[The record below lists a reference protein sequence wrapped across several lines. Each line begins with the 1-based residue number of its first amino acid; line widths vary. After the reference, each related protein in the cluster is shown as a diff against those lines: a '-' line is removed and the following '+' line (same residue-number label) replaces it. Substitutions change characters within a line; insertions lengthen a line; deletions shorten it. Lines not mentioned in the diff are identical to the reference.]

1 MKAKLIEIIKKA
13 LDESVEAGLIVAD
26 SKNVSIILEKP
37 KQENFG
43 DFSTNLAMIL
53 AGLNK
58 TDKRTNPRDIAEV
71 LAKKIACDSNV
82 SKSEVAGPGF
92 INIFLEDSY
101 WANLLHFIL
110 EKGATYGES
119 DFGKDEKVQVE
130 FVSANPTGPLHI
142 GHGRGAAVGDSLSR
156 ILTCA
161 GFDVTREY
169 YINDVGN
176 QMNTLGTSLFLRY
189 QELLGN
195 SPVFPEEG
203 NFYKG
208 DYIKEIASKLK
219 DTVGDKYNSK
229 ESVASE
235 TDKQFFIDFAKDNI
249 FEGIKE
255 DLDLFSVAFDVW
267 FSEKTLHD
275 KNLIETSINKVSDK
289 GFIYE
294 KDGATWF
301 RTTDFK
307 DDKDRV
313 LKKSDGSLTYFA
325 ADIAYHSE
333 KIDRGFS
340 KIIDI
345 WGADHH
351 GYEQRIRSLFGA
363 LGKDDSMLSVIFI
376 QLVSLIKGGKKVSMS
391 TRAGEFV
398 TLREVLDE
406 VGSDACRFFF
416 LMRSSDAH
424 LDFDLDLA
432 KKTSSENPVFYVQY
446 CHARICSIINKAKSD
461 GLELPESLEGLNKDV
476 FTVLNSKEE
485 IALIKHLGFFEE
497 VIIKSAQNLEPHK
510 IPFYLTD
517 LAGKFHSFYNEC
529 KVISPDYK
537 DDPKEKQLTEARLFL
552 CLAVAQVVKKGLSLV
567 GVSAPESM

>member
-53 AGLNK
+53 AGQNK

-351 GYEQRIRSLFGA
+351 GYEQRIRW
-363 LGKDDSMLSVIFI
+363 KSV
-376 QLVSLIKGGKKVSMS
+376 V
-391 TRAGEFV
+391 
-398 TLREVLDE
+398 
-406 VGSDACRFFF
+406 
-416 LMRSSDAH
+416 
-424 LDFDLDLA
+424 
-432 KKTSSENPVFYVQY
+432 
-446 CHARICSIINKAKSD
+446 
-461 GLELPESLEGLNKDV
+461 
-476 FTVLNSKEE
+476 
-485 IALIKHLGFFEE
+485 
-497 VIIKSAQNLEPHK
+497 
-510 IPFYLTD
+510 
-517 LAGKFHSFYNEC
+517 
-529 KVISPDYK
+529 
-537 DDPKEKQLTEARLFL
+537 
-552 CLAVAQVVKKGLSLV
+552 
-567 GVSAPESM
+567 

>member
-1 MKAKLIEIIKKA
+1 MKAHLIEIITKA
-13 LDESVEAGLIVAD
+13 LGESARAGEVNTSLAEG
-26 SKNVSIILEKP
+26 VSVILEKP
-37 KQENFG
+37 KKEAFG

-53 AGLNK
+53 AGK
-58 TDKRTNPRDIAEV
+58 EKKKPRDLAEI
-71 LAKKIACDSNV
+71 LAKRIEKNV
-82 SKSEVAGPGF
+82 DIKKCQVAGPGF
-92 INIFLEDSY
+92 INIFLENSY
-101 WANLLHFIL
+101 WSNLLYGIL
-110 EKGATYGES
+110 KKGASYGETN
-119 DFGKDEKVQVE
+119 FGGGRRVQVE

-156 ILTCA
+156 ILECA

-176 QMNTLGTSLFLRY
+176 QMNTLGISLFLRY

-195 SPVFPEEG
+195 SPAFPEEG

-208 DYIKEIASKLK
+208 DYIKEIAGELK
-219 DTVGDKYNSK
+219 ESVGDKFDSK
-229 ESVASE
+229 EN
-235 TDKQFFIDFAKDNI
+235 TPKKDDMQFFIDYAKDNI
-249 FEGIKE
+249 FEGIKN
-255 DLDLFSVAFDVW
+255 DLKDFSVSFDIW
-267 FSEKTLHD
+267 FSEKTLHE
-275 KNLIETSINKVSDK
+275 KGLINSSIEKVKKK

-333 KIDRGFS
+333 KIDRGFD

-363 LGKDDSMLSVIFI
+363 LDKDDSMLSIIFI
-376 QLVSLIKGGKKVSMS
+376 QLVSLIKEGKTVSMS

-398 TLREVLDE
+398 TLREVMDE

-416 LMRSSDAH
+416 LMRRSDAQ

-432 KKTSSENPVFYVQY
+432 KKTSSDNPVFYVQY
-446 CHARICSIINKAKSD
+446 CHARICSIVKKAKTLGIEVS
-461 GLELPESLEGLNKDV
+461 KDYRAGS
-476 FTVLNSKEE
+476 FDLLNSIEE
-485 IALIKHLGFFEE
+485 IGLIKHLGLFEDLIE
-497 VIIKSAQNLEPHK
+497 KSAIDMSPHK

-517 LAGKFHSFYNEC
+517 LAGKFHSFYNSS
-529 KVISPDYK
+529 KVLSSDES
-537 DDPKEKQLTEARLFL
+537 DKELTDARLLL
-552 CLAVAQVVKKGLSLV
+552 CLSVATVVKKGLSLV
-567 GVSAPESM
+567 GVSAPETM